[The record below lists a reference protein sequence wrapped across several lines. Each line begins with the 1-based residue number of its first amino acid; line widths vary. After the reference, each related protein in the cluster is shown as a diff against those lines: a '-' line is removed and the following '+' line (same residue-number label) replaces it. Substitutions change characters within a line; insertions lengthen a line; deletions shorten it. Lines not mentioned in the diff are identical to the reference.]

1 MFDALSASFKSIA
14 SKIRFND
21 DEKALNRALDEL
33 KKVLL
38 KNDVHHKVTKALL
51 ESISLKTKQKGI
63 GKQSFLDAMSEGLNE
78 ILTTSGNYG
87 FVYAPRPPTI
97 VLMCGLQGSGKTT
110 TSAKLANYLK
120 TRNKKVLLVACDL
133 ARLAA
138 VSQLKI
144 LGEQIEVE
152 VFGPENLATQSVES
166 SPKTYENITPQM
178 VAKKA
183 KERALQGGFD
193 VVIVDSAGRLA
204 IDENLM
210 NELEEVKKAIL
221 PNEVFYVAD
230 SLSGQDGLRS
240 AEAFHKKVALSGVI
254 LSKFDS
260 DSKGGIALNIAYQLQ
275 IPLRF
280 IGNGE
285 KIPDLDIAMPDRIVS
300 RLMGAGDIISLAE
313 KTATVIDEK
322 EAKDITKK
330 LKKGQF
336 GLEDFLSQI
345 ENVKKL
351 GSMSSLV
358 SMIPGLSQVAGGLKN
373 IDLDNSKEIKNIR
386 AMVDSMTKKERADV
400 GLLNGSRRKRIAQGA
415 GLEVADINRI
425 IKQFDNAAKMAK
437 RFSAKG
443 GMQELMGLMG
453 QMKQAKQMR

>member
-1 MFDALSASFKSIA
+1 MFDTLSSSLRSIA

-21 DEKALNRALDEL
+21 DDKALNRALDEL
-33 KKVLL
+33 KKTLL
-38 KNDVHHKVTKALL
+38 KNDVHHKVTKSLL
-51 ESISLKTKQKGI
+51 DQIAIQTREKGI
-63 GKQSFLDAMSEGLNE
+63 GKQSFLDALQAALLE
-78 ILTTSGNYG
+78 ILTTSGHYG
-87 FVYAPRPPTI
+87 FVYAPKPPTI

-138 VSQLKI
+138 VKQLQV

-152 VFGPENLATQSVES
+152 VFSPDSMPAES
-166 SPKTYENITPQM
+166 SPIAVAQA
-178 VAKKA
+178 AKK
-183 KERALQGGFD
+183 RAEQGGFD

-204 IDENLM
+204 IDEALM
-210 NELEEVKKAIL
+210 SELQSLRDEL
-221 PNEVFYVAD
+221 QPDEVFYVAD
-230 SLSGQDGLRS
+230 SLSGQDGIRS
-240 AEAFHKKVALSGVI
+240 AQSFHERVGLSGVI

-285 KIPDLDIAMPDRIVS
+285 KIPDLDIFIPDRIVS

-313 KTATVIDEK
+313 KTATIIDEK
-322 EAKDITKK
+322 EAKSISKK

-336 GLEDFLSQI
+336 GFEDFLAQI

-351 GSMSSLV
+351 GSMSSIM
-358 SMIPGLSQVAGGLKN
+358 SMIPGLSQVAGQLKDV
-373 IDLDNSKEIKNIR
+373 DLDNSKELKNIR
-386 AMVDSMTKKERADV
+386 AMVNSMTKKERENPD
-400 GLLNGSRRKRIAQGA
+400 LLNGSRRKRIAQGA

-425 IKQFDNAAKMAK
+425 VKQFDMAAKMAK
-437 RFSAKG
+437 KFSQKG
-443 GMQELMGLMG
+443 SMQDFMGLMG
-453 QMKQAKQMR
+453 QMKGRR

>member
-1 MFDALSASFKSIA
+1 MFETLSTSFKTIA

-21 DEKALNRALDEL
+21 DEKSLNRALDEL
-33 KKVLL
+33 KKALL

-51 ESISLKTKQKGI
+51 ESIALKTKQKGI
-63 GKQSFLDAMSEGLNE
+63 GKQSFLDAMSESLTQ

-87 FVYAPRPPTI
+87 FVYAPRPPTV

-152 VFGPENLATQSVES
+152 VF
-166 SPKTYENITPQM
+166 TPQSLAEQSSEKNLTPQIIAKE
-178 VAKKA
+178 AKK
-183 KERALQGGFD
+183 RALQGGFD
-193 VVIVDSAGRLA
+193 VMIVDSAGRLS

-210 NELEEVKKAIL
+210 DELEAIKKSIE
-221 PNEVFYVAD
+221 PNEIFYVAD

-240 AEAFHKKVALSGVI
+240 AEAFHQKVGLSGVI

-300 RLMGAGDIISLAE
+300 RLMGAGDIVSLAE
-313 KTATVIDEK
+313 KTAAVIDEK

-336 GLEDFLSQI
+336 GFEDFLAQI

-400 GLLNGSRRKRIAQGA
+400 SLLNGSRRKRIAQGA

-425 IKQFDNAAKMAK
+425 VKQFDNVAKMAK
-437 RFSAKG
+437 RFSGKG

-453 QMKQAKQMR
+453 QMKQRH

>member
-1 MFDALSASFKSIA
+1 MFETLSTSFKTIA

-21 DEKALNRALDEL
+21 DEKSLNRALDEL
-33 KKVLL
+33 KKALL

-51 ESISLKTKQKGI
+51 ESIALKTKQKGI
-63 GKQSFLDAMSEGLNE
+63 GKQSFLDAMSESLTQ

-87 FVYAPRPPTI
+87 FVYAPRPPTV

-152 VFGPENLATQSVES
+152 VF
-166 SPKTYENITPQM
+166 TPQSLAEQSSEKNLTPQIIAKE
-178 VAKKA
+178 AKK
-183 KERALQGGFD
+183 RALQGGFD
-193 VVIVDSAGRLA
+193 VMIVDSAGRLS

-210 NELEEVKKAIL
+210 DELEAIKKSIE
-221 PNEVFYVAD
+221 PNEIFYVAD

-240 AEAFHKKVALSGVI
+240 AEAFHQKVGLSGVI

-300 RLMGAGDIISLAE
+300 RLMGAGDIVSLAE
-313 KTATVIDEK
+313 KTAAVIDEK

-330 LKKGQF
+330 LKRGQF
-336 GLEDFLSQI
+336 GFEDFLAQI

-386 AMVDSMTKKERADV
+386 AMVNSMTKKERADV
-400 GLLNGSRRKRIAQGA
+400 SLLNGSRRKRIAQGA

-425 IKQFDNAAKMAK
+425 VKQFDNAAKMAK
-437 RFSAKG
+437 RFSGKG

-453 QMKQAKQMR
+453 QMKQRH

>member
-1 MFDALSASFKSIA
+1 MFETLSTSFKTIA
-14 SKIRFND
+14 SKIRLND
-21 DEKALNRALDEL
+21 DEKSLNRALDEL
-33 KKVLL
+33 KKALL

-51 ESISLKTKQKGI
+51 ESIALKTKQKGI
-63 GKQSFLDAMSEGLNE
+63 GKQSFLDAMSESLTQ

-87 FVYAPRPPTI
+87 FVYAPRPPTV

-152 VFGPENLATQSVES
+152 VFTPQSILGQSSEKSNL
-166 SPKTYENITPQM
+166 TPQM
-178 VAKKA
+178 VAKEA
-183 KERALQGGFD
+183 KKRALQGGFD
-193 VVIVDSAGRLA
+193 VMIVDSAGRLS

-210 NELEEVKKAIL
+210 GELEAIKKSIK
-221 PNEVFYVAD
+221 PNEIFYVAD

-240 AEAFHKKVALSGVI
+240 AEAFHQKVGLSGVI

-300 RLMGAGDIISLAE
+300 RLMGAGDIVSLAE

-336 GLEDFLSQI
+336 GFEDFLAQI

-400 GLLNGSRRKRIAQGA
+400 SLLNGSRRKRIAQGA

-425 IKQFDNAAKMAK
+425 VKQFDNAAKMAK
-437 RFSAKG
+437 RFSGKG

-453 QMKQAKQMR
+453 QMKQRH

>member
-1 MFDALSASFKSIA
+1 MFETLSTSFKSIA

-21 DEKALNRALDEL
+21 DEKSLNRALDEL
-33 KKVLL
+33 KKTLL
-38 KNDVHHKVTKALL
+38 KNDVHHKVTKSLL
-51 ESISLKTKQKGI
+51 ESIALKTKQQGI
-63 GKQSFLDAMSEGLNE
+63 GKQSFLDALQASLTQ

-87 FVYAPRPPTI
+87 FVYAPRPPTV

-152 VFGPENLATQSVES
+152 VFSPENLLGDKAKS
-166 SPKTYENITPQM
+166 SENITPQM
-178 VAKKA
+178 VAREA
-183 KERALQGGFD
+183 KERAKQGGFD
-193 VVIVDSAGRLA
+193 VMIVDSAGRLA

-210 NELEEVKKAIL
+210 RELEEVKKSIE

-230 SLSGQDGLRS
+230 SLSGQDGIRS
-240 AEAFHKKVALSGVI
+240 AEAFHKKIALSGVI

-285 KIPDLDIAMPDRIVS
+285 KIPDLDIALPDRIVS

-322 EAKDITKK
+322 EAKDISKK

-336 GLEDFLSQI
+336 GFEDFLAQI

-373 IDLDNSKEIKNIR
+373 IDLDNSVEIKNIR

-400 GLLNGSRRKRIAQGA
+400 SLLNGSRRKRIAQGA

-425 IKQFDNAAKMAK
+425 VKQFDNASKMAK
-437 RFSAKG
+437 RFSGKG

-453 QMKQAKQMR
+453 QMKQRH

>member
-1 MFDALSASFKSIA
+1 MFETLSTSFKTIA

-21 DEKALNRALDEL
+21 DEKSLNRALDEL
-33 KKVLL
+33 KKALL

-51 ESISLKTKQKGI
+51 ESIALKTKQKGI
-63 GKQSFLDAMSEGLNE
+63 GKQSFLDAMSESLTQ

-87 FVYAPRPPTI
+87 FVYAPRPPTV

-152 VFGPENLATQSVES
+152 VF
-166 SPKTYENITPQM
+166 TPQSLAEQSSEKNLTPQIIAKE
-178 VAKKA
+178 AKK
-183 KERALQGGFD
+183 RALQGGFD
-193 VVIVDSAGRLA
+193 VMIVDSAGRLS

-210 NELEEVKKAIL
+210 DELEAIKKSIE
-221 PNEVFYVAD
+221 PNEIFYVAD

-240 AEAFHKKVALSGVI
+240 AEAFHQKVGLSGVI

-300 RLMGAGDIISLAE
+300 RLMGAGDIVSLAE
-313 KTATVIDEK
+313 KTAAVIDEK

-330 LKKGQF
+330 LKRGQF
-336 GLEDFLSQI
+336 GFEDFLAQI

-400 GLLNGSRRKRIAQGA
+400 SLLNGSRRKRIAQGA

-425 IKQFDNAAKMAK
+425 VKQFDNAAKMAK
-437 RFSAKG
+437 RFSGKG

-453 QMKQAKQMR
+453 QMKQRH